1 MSRKCI
7 KMLDSAYLRMVG
19 TSITS
24 LFTCSYTHIF
34 HSEYI
39 MLIIGGMKFCFIVTL
54 KTIRWTVL
62 SVHISSFPPF

>member
-1 MSRKCI
+1 MSRGCT

-24 LFTCSYTHIF
+24 LFTCLYIHIL

-54 KTIRWTVL
+54 KTIRWTIL
-62 SVHISSFPPF
+62 SAHISFPPF